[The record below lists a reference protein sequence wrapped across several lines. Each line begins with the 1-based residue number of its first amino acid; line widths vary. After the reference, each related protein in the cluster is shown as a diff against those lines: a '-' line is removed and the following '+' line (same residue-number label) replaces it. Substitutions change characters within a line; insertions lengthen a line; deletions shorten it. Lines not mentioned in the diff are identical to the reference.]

1 MHRYLVIE
9 LKDSEFMPEYIGKLN
24 FYWMIYFA
32 AKVIIA
38 LLVFCSAKPKI
49 VLKLNMPCVIF
60 KNR

>member
-1 MHRYLVIE
+1 
-9 LKDSEFMPEYIGKLN
+9 MPLPPFHCKPVLL
-24 FYWMIYFA
+24 WMIYFV